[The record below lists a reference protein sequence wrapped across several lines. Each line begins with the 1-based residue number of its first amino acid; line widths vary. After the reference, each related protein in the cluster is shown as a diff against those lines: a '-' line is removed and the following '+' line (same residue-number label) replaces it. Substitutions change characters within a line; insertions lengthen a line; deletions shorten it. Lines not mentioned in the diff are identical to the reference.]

1 MFTDEQ
7 KPCDLAD
14 EVNKSFQRDPPKK
27 IKTTKTTIL
36 RYEDIRLIGK
46 PCLPWYLRGLK
57 VKW

>member
-7 KPCDLAD
+7 FACDLAD
-14 EVNKSFQRDPPKK
+14 EVNKSFQRDPPKN
-27 IKTTKTTIL
+27 TIL